1 MVPPFVSS
9 RAATAQGTL
18 IALNLL
24 SLGYRYI
31 INRVILSSVPESAA
45 RRARP
50 YKALSSICHP
60 TASELIVGK
69 LEAIHAAE

>member
-1 MVPPFVSS
+1 M
-9 RAATAQGTL
+9 
-18 IALNLL
+18 
-24 SLGYRYI
+24 
-31 INRVILSSVPESAA
+31 ILSSVPESAA